1 MFQSAYF
8 GDYDDDNDDQ
18 TDEAELVRQGQ
29 HFCLTNYC
37 KTDESAKG
45 CHDGTWDAV
54 EDCEP
59 VCAPPCQVTIL

>member
-1 MFQSAYF
+1 MGP
-8 GDYDDDNDDQ
+8 GDHDNVQDYNGDGDDQ
-18 TDEAELVRQGQ
+18 
-29 HFCLTNYC
+29 
-37 KTDESAKG
+37 SKG